1 VGDAPDWG
9 NEVLDDTAA
18 ALIQKDRLQHKSEDV
33 RLLVACALSD
43 IIRIYAPEAPY
54 DDEALKV
61 RPRDLSILFIYFFIS
76 GY

>member
-9 NEVLDDTAA
+9 KEKLEDIAA

-33 RLLVACALSD
+33 RLLVACALTD
-43 IIRIYAPEAPY
+43 IIRIYAPDAPY

-61 RPRDLSILFIYFFIS
+61 DLSLSFIFIIS
-76 GY
+76 LLIN

>member
-1 VGDAPDWG
+1 LHKFLKKVGDAPDWG
-9 NEVLDDTAA
+9 KEMLDDIAA

-33 RLLVACALSD
+33 RLLVACALAD

-61 RPRDLSILFIYFFIS
+61 QLSLVSLFY
-76 GY
+76 